1 MGEGETMAHAGT
13 FFSRRPYSVSGVRSR
28 IKNQKSKISMIHPSA
43 VIHPKARVGE
53 GCEIGPYCV
62 IGENVELGTGCKL
75 HSHVVIDGHTKL
87 GARNEIF
94 PFASIGLKTQ
104 DLKWKGGVTRTEIG
118 EGNTFR
124 EYVTIH
130 SATGDGEVTTVGSN
144 NHILAYS
151 HIAHNVTLG
160 NQVIMSNV
168 ATLAGHVTVEDCAVV
183 GGLAAVH
190 QFCRIGR
197 MSIIGGCSKVV
208 QDVPPF
214 MLADGNPAETRTI
227 NKIGMERN
235 GVSEESQAA
244 LRAAYKILF
253 REGLTI
259 PNALAKI
266 ESDLPKLPEILH
278 LTQFVRASERG
289 ISK

>member
-1 MGEGETMAHAGT
+1 
-13 FFSRRPYSVSGVRSR
+13 
-28 IKNQKSKISMIHPSA
+28 MIHATA
-43 VIHPKARVGE
+43 VIHPKAQIGAH
-53 GCEIGPYCV
+53 CEIGPYCV
-62 IGENVELGTGCKL
+62 VGEHVVLGDECQL

-87 GARNEIF
+87 GKRNEIF

-118 EGNTFR
+118 DNNTFR

-130 SATGDGEVTTVGSN
+130 SATSDGEVTSVGSR
-144 NHILAYS
+144 NHILAYC
-151 HIAHNVTLG
+151 HLAHNVALG
-160 NQVIMSNV
+160 NNVIMSNV
-168 ATLAGHVTVEDCAVV
+168 ATLAGHVTVEDHAVI
-183 GGLAAVH
+183 GGLAAIH
-190 QFCRIGR
+190 QFCRIGK

-227 NKIGMERN
+227 NKVGMERN
-235 GVSEESQAA
+235 GVSAEAQNA
-244 LRAAYKILF
+244 LKQSYRILF

-259 PNALAKI
+259 SKALERI
-266 ESDLPKLPEILH
+266 EAELPPLPEIKH
-278 LTQFVRASERG
+278 LVDFIRRSSRG